1 MFIVEKIQKQ
11 IQWYKEN
18 SSSLYDDMVSIEL
31 EKINSLYDRYEE
43 HTNEMFVEEMI
54 ESFCKIIEKQREKIN
69 ELEYEASN
77 DEMAVFSNQ
86 PFGHSFIDAQGLLNN
101 KDSFQ
106 DDKELQFAFTQYC
119 LRNGTSSYTV
129 NDYCSRI
136 KKIWK
141 SFEEDYKNGR
151 LSAEFSVTFPEVPWD
166 GILLNVYDNIDILG
180 KYVKEKIDETNGNRN
195 WLNARA
201 ALNKFDE
208 FKMSIER

>member
-1 MFIVEKIQKQ
+1 MQKIEKQ
-11 IQWYKEN
+11 IQWYKQN
-18 SSSLYDDMVSIEL
+18 SNSLYDDMVSIEL

-69 ELEYEASN
+69 ELEYESAN
-77 DEMAVFSNQ
+77 DEIIAFSSQ
-86 PFGHSFIDAQGLLNN
+86 PVGHSFINVLNN
-101 KDSFQ
+101 QEGFQ

-141 SFEEDYKNGR
+141 SFEDDYRNGK
-151 LSAEFSVTFPEVPWD
+151 LSGELSDMFPEVPWD
-166 GILLNVYDNIDILG
+166 GVLLNVYENIDILG

-195 WLNARA
+195 WLNARV

-208 FKMSIER
+208 FKSSLI

>member
-1 MFIVEKIQKQ
+1 MQKIEKQ
-11 IQWYKEN
+11 IQWYKQN
-18 SSSLYDDMVSIEL
+18 SNSLYDDIVRIEL

-54 ESFCKIIEKQREKIN
+54 ESFCKIIDKQREKIN
-69 ELEYEASN
+69 ELEYEFAN
-77 DEMAVFSNQ
+77 DEMTAFSSQ
-86 PFGHSFIDAQGLLNN
+86 PVGHSFINVLNN
-101 KDSFQ
+101 QEGFQ

-141 SFEEDYKNGR
+141 SFEDDYQNSE
-151 LSAEFSVTFPEVPWD
+151 LSGELSEMFPEVPWD

-201 ALNKFDE
+201 ALNKFVE
-208 FKMSIER
+208 FKTSFVEILKV

>member
-1 MFIVEKIQKQ
+1 MQKIEKQ
-11 IQWYKEN
+11 IQWYKQN
-18 SSSLYDDMVSIEL
+18 SNSLYDDMVSIEL

-69 ELEYEASN
+69 ELEYESAN
-77 DEMAVFSNQ
+77 DEMTAFSSQ
-86 PFGHSFIDAQGLLNN
+86 PVGHSFINVLNN
-101 KDSFQ
+101 QEGFQ

-141 SFEEDYKNGR
+141 SFEDDYRNGKLSED
-151 LSAEFSVTFPEVPWD
+151 LSSDYPEVPWD
-166 GILLNVYDNIDILG
+166 GVLLNVYENIDILG
-180 KYVKEKIDETNGNRN
+180 NYVKEKIDVTNGNRN

-208 FKMSIER
+208 FKTSIER

>member
-1 MFIVEKIQKQ
+1 MEKIEKQ
-11 IQWYKEN
+11 IQWYKQN
-18 SSSLYDDMVSIEL
+18 SNSFYDDMVSIEL

-43 HTNEMFVEEMI
+43 HTNEIFVEEMI

-69 ELEYEASN
+69 ELECEAAN
-77 DEMAVFSNQ
+77 DELIAFSGKTV
-86 PFGHSFIDAQGLLNN
+86 GHSFIDLSNNQQG
-101 KDSFQ
+101 FQ

-119 LRNGTSSYTV
+119 LRNDTSSYTV

-141 SFEEDYKNGR
+141 SFEDDYRNGKLSED
-151 LSAEFSVTFPEVPWD
+151 LSSDYPEVPWD
-166 GILLNVYDNIDILG
+166 GILLNVYDNIDVLG

-201 ALNKFDE
+201 ALNKFVE
-208 FKMSIER
+208 FKASIER

>member
-1 MFIVEKIQKQ
+1 MQKIEKQ
-11 IQWYKEN
+11 IQWYKQN
-18 SSSLYDDMVSIEL
+18 SNSLYDDMVSIEL

-69 ELEYEASN
+69 ELEYEAAN
-77 DEMAVFSNQ
+77 DELIAFS
-86 PFGHSFIDAQGLLNN
+86 GKTVGRSFIDVSNNQQG
-101 KDSFQ
+101 FQ

-136 KKIWK
+136 KKTWK
-141 SFEEDYKNGR
+141 SYEDDYKNGR
-151 LSAEFSVTFPEVPWD
+151 LSAGFSETFPEVPWD

-180 KYVKEKIDETNGNRN
+180 KYIKEKIDETNGNRN

-208 FKMSIER
+208 FKTSIER